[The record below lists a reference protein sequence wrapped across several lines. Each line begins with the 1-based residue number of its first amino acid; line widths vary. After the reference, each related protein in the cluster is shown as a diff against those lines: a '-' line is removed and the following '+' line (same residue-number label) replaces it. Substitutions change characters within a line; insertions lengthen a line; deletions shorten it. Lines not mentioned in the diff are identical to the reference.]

1 MKNLAVILSGGN
13 GTRFGSDKP
22 KQFAKLAGR
31 AVIEYTIESFEKSA
45 DIDEIIIVSQ
55 NEHIDFIWELVAK
68 NQWRKV
74 SKIVNGGRERFDST
88 FSALKALIGYDSRCK
103 ILLHDAVRPLISD
116 AIIRKCLNAL
126 ESFDAVDVVIPS
138 SDTLVEVH
146 DDGCIANIPHRA
158 SMRRGQTP
166 QAFRLTTIRQ
176 AYEKAEAMGKFNFTC
191 DCGVLRNMLPE
202 TRVITV
208 DGDEN
213 NIKITHP
220 LDLFIAEKLLQERS
234 SHSLNTPSLDFLR
247 DKHLVIFGG
256 ASGIG
261 LEMMNVATL
270 YGAKVHVASRSHNDI
285 DITHPDSV
293 KRYLNQLSAENGA
306 IDYIVNSAGIL
317 IKKPL
322 DTLSQQEVMALINVN
337 YLGAVNVAI
346 AAKAILTRSSGML
359 LNFTSS
365 SYTRGR
371 AFYALY
377 SSAKA
382 AVVNLTQ
389 ALADEWIEDK
399 VKVNCINP
407 ERTATPMRMRNFGE
421 EPADSLLSARDVAIK
436 SLEVL
441 GTHNTG
447 MVIDIRKSNVKNQP
461 VY

>member
-1 MKNLAVILSGGN
+1 MKNLAVILSGGT
-13 GTRFGSDKP
+13 GMRFGGEKP

-31 AVIEYTIESFEKSA
+31 AVIEYTLDSFENAS

-55 NEHIDFIWELVAK
+55 FDYIDDVWALVKK
-68 NQWRKV
+68 NRWTKV
-74 SKIVNGGRERFDST
+74 SKVVHGGRERFDST
-88 FSALKALIGYDSRCK
+88 WSALQALTEYDGQCRV
-103 ILLHDAVRPLISD
+103 LFHDAVRPLVSE
-116 AIIRKCLNAL
+116 AIIKKCINAL
-126 ESFDAVDVVIPS
+126 GAFDAVDVVIPS
-138 SDTLVEVH
+138 ADTLVEVR

-166 QAFRLTTIRQ
+166 QAFRLATIRQ
-176 AYEKAEAMGKFNFTC
+176 AYEKALAVGKFSFTC

-208 DGDEN
+208 EGDEH

-220 LDLFIAEKLLQERS
+220 LDLFIAEKLLQEKS
-234 SHSLNTPSLDFLR
+234 DFVPKKTALDFLHG
-247 DKHLVIFGG
+247 KHMVIFGG
-256 ASGIG
+256 GSGIG
-261 LEMMNVATL
+261 LEMMKVATL
-270 YGAKVHVASRSHNDI
+270 SGAKVHIASRSYNDI
-285 DITHPDSV
+285 DITDLDCV
-293 KRYLNQLSAENGA
+293 TRYLQKVAAEHGE
-306 IDYIVNSAGIL
+306 IDYIINTAGIL

-322 DTLSQQEVMALINVN
+322 DTLTRHEVMTLINVN
-337 YLGAVNVAI
+337 YMGAVNVAI
-346 AAKAILTRSSGML
+346 AGKALLARTGGML

-389 ALADEWIEDK
+389 ALAEEWIEDN

-407 ERTATPMRMRNFGE
+407 ERTATPMRVRNFGA
-421 EPADSLLSARDVAIK
+421 EPEGSLLNARDVAVK

-441 GTHNTG
+441 RINRTG
-447 MVIDIRKSNVKNQP
+447 IILDIRKEP
-461 VY
+461 VRMAV